1 PGRPFGPGAL
11 WAALAAG
18 PASGPRGLDPGRF
31 IVEAAAAGGVELNR
45 LARLLVPSFEGPW
58 YSAADTAPGG
68 EPGPDALAPAVGLWT
83 LGRRGLD
90 DAFTAGVT
98 FSVARLTHRDDAR
111 TAGAC
116 LIALA
121 AAHLGAGPASRGRAD
136 VPGWIATSER
146 WGGAPVPAWAR
157 ITVDAA
163 LATPD
168 DGHRAGAAAHGAGG
182 NRA

>member
-1 PGRPFGPGAL
+1 
-11 WAALAAG
+11 
-18 PASGPRGLDPGRF
+18 
-31 IVEAAAAGGVELNR
+31 
-45 LARLLVPSFEGPW
+45 
-58 YSAADTAPGG
+58 AADTAPGG

-136 VPGWIATSER
+136 VPGWIAPSER

-157 ITVDAA
+157 IPVDAA

-182 NRA
+182 NRALARALAGAFTARAPMETSEELSVAARAIADSIHPSRN